1 MSSGLSHVEFERD
14 YYDSLLR
21 SRSSM
26 MRPWMLSCCSMPG
39 DPSVP
44 RRGPGH
50 RAAERTQNLDSK
62 VLFVLSSPQ
71 VTNKEKTEASR
82 RKHGTWSC
90 LIISNQI
97 SVSTNENSFWF
108 FCYFHCRWP
117 GDHILGAERWA
128 DLYGESVIYFYMLDD
143 NLETNVASLNSIS
156 SWQCLFYIIL
166 KTRHIDL

>member
-117 GDHILGAERWA
+117 CDQVTTSWERSA
-128 DLYGESVIYFYMLDD
+128 GR
-143 NLETNVASLNSIS
+143 TCTGRAS
-156 SWQCLFYIIL
+156 YIFICWMIIW
-166 KTRHIDL
+166 KPMWRV

>member
-117 GDHILGAERWA
+117 GDQVTTSWERSA
-128 DLYGESVIYFYMLDD
+128 GR
-143 NLETNVASLNSIS
+143 TCTGRAS
-156 SWQCLFYIIL
+156 YIFICWMIIW
-166 KTRHIDL
+166 KPMWRV

>member
-117 GDHILGAERWA
+117 GDQVTTSWERSAGWTFT
-128 DLYGESVIYFYMLDD
+128 GR
-143 NLETNVASLNSIS
+143 AS
-156 SWQCLFYIIL
+156 YIFICWMIIW
-166 KTRHIDL
+166 KPMWRV